1 MTEWKREYKLEFR
14 PLGAPPIIVPSI
26 TVEVYLAVGKEQ
38 AERLRIRREI
48 EPELSYAHDAYHN
61 VWDLPKE
68 WLVKEGYSSEW
79 RIPKYRIEDAMAV
92 LYPKGTDY
100 PYKQA
105 LDMIEVDHF
114 YLIAWDD

>member
-48 EPELSYAHDAYHN
+48 EPELPYAHDAYHN

-68 WLVKEGYSSEW
+68 WLVKEGIARNGGSRSTGSKTRW
-79 RIPKYRIEDAMAV
+79 RSCTPTGPTILTCRRW
-92 LYPKGTDY
+92 T
-100 PYKQA
+100 
-105 LDMIEVDHF
+105 
-114 YLIAWDD
+114 